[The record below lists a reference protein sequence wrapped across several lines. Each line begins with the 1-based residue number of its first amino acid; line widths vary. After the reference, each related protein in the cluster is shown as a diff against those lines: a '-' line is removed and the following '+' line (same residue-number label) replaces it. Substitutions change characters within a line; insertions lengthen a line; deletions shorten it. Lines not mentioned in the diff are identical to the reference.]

1 MKDKKNKCLMHD
13 LDIVPCIQ
21 KNFQGCIVPHP
32 NTGTHVIYMCP
43 ECWTEWQER
52 KKNSRF
58 RW

>member
-32 NTGTHVIYMCP
+32 NPGVHVIYMCP
-43 ECWTEWQER
+43 ECWAEWQEK